1 MQNDSAAYKLVRGLK
16 LVQACRHS
24 QHRCTVCY
32 KK

>member
-1 MQNDSAAYKLVRGLK
+1 MRNDSAAYKLDRGLK

-24 QHRCTVCY
+24 QRSCTACY